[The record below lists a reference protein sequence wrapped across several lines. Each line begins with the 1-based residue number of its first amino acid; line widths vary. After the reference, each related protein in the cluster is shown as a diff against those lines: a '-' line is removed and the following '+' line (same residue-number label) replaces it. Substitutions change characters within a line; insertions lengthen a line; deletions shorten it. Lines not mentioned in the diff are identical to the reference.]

1 VPQSPAEVCD
11 IVMGVDLPVESEHVA
26 RELVLGCGNGRVDG
40 VMTVHLDQRVDVV
53 GVIGPGLGDSSR
65 RVAESVSFQQAR

>member
-1 VPQSPAEVCD
+1 MPQSTAEACD
-11 IVMGVDLPVESEHVA
+11 IVMGVDLPVESGHVA

-53 GVIGPGLGDSSR
+53 GVIGPGLWRS
-65 RVAESVSFQQAR
+65 ARGG